1 MIVKITYKGL
11 GKLDDWYGHEDYCKQ
26 RTFTGVNSVM
36 WSTNDIVKMIIG
48 KEIIKEDCIE
58 NVEIIEPLGE

>member
-26 RTFTGVNSVM
+26 KTFTGVNGVM
-36 WSTNDIVKMIIG
+36 ISDDTVKMLIG
-48 KEIIKEDCIE
+48 KEIIKENCVE
-58 NVEIIEPLGE
+58 NVEIIEPLEK